1 MSASIQL
8 AQISLFVFG
17 WFWFKINFR
26 EKIWKGLFY
35 LQWKEQQARSK
46 FHLYIIRNAFSQT
59 HRRMGEWLVVHN
71 FEPVIQ
77 PVSFTAFF
85 SWHINMFICKL
96 FLGHHHHL
104 CGIYKDRHHRCNNIG
119 SIPCCGTLHMAVLNT
134 LAKNC
139 FCAICYIFGLW
150 FFQLWLNSLKS
161 FFFIFSPYIFWHFIQ
176 VNGEVEKLL
185 KEFAIPKRGR

>member
-35 LQWKEQQARSK
+35 LQWKEQQARSE

-71 FEPVIQ
+71 YFEPVIQ

-85 SWHINMFICKL
+85 LDTSTCL
-96 FLGHHHHL
+96 FASPFWDIIIIYVVFTKADIIVATISAQFLAVEH
-104 CGIYKDRHHRCNNIG
+104 CG
-119 SIPCCGTLHMAVLNT
+119 
-134 LAKNC
+134 
-139 FCAICYIFGLW
+139 
-150 FFQLWLNSLKS
+150 SLKHTCKKM
-161 FFFIFSPYIFWHFIQ
+161 FLCHLLHFWSLILS
-176 VNGEVEKLL
+176 VVAE
-185 KEFAIPKRGR
+185 

>member
-35 LQWKEQQARSK
+35 LQWKEQQARSE
-46 FHLYIIRNAFSQT
+46 FHLYIICNAFSQT
-59 HRRMGEWLVVHN
+59 HRRIGEWLVVHN

-85 SWHINMFICKL
+85 LDTSTFLDGPVYLQAL
-96 FLGHHHHL
+96 F
-104 CGIYKDRHHRCNNIG
+104 
-119 SIPCCGTLHMAVLNT
+119 GTSSSSSMWYLQRQTSSLQQCWLNSLLWNTVTVLNT
-134 LAKNC
+134 LSKHC
-139 FCAICYIFGLW
+139 FCC
-150 FFQLWLNSLKS
+150 QLLLHFWSLILS
-161 FFFIFSPYIFWHFIQ
+161 
-176 VNGEVEKLL
+176 VVAE
-185 KEFAIPKRGR
+185 

>member
-35 LQWKEQQARSK
+35 LQWKEQQARSE

-85 SWHINMFICKL
+85 LDTSTCL
-96 FLGHHHHL
+96 FASPFWDIISSSMWYLQRQTSSL
-104 CGIYKDRHHRCNNIG
+104 QQYRLNSLLWN
-119 SIPCCGTLHMAVLNT
+119 TVAVLNT
-134 LAKNC
+134 LAKKLFLC
-139 FCAICYIFGLW
+139 HLLHFW
-150 FFQLWLNSLKS
+150 SLILS
-161 FFFIFSPYIFWHFIQ
+161 
-176 VNGEVEKLL
+176 VVAE
-185 KEFAIPKRGR
+185 